1 MENTIDQRQ
10 SFTKQPKLSPTKQLT
25 LGLDQHVIVDG
36 SQEESVNYAASQE
49 SIQKITD
56 QVLSSGNFILSENQQ
71 VVENQKKES
80 TALVERFQNDQ
91 LQNFMPML
99 DGKNNETN
107 SSRISPTNKT
117 LSAEDKPN
125 NNSTL
130 MQQYTTRQ
138 NPEPQRVDETT
149 QVKNINDLKSLS
161 SNEEHRLAPVQQS
174 DP

>member
-1 MENTIDQRQ
+1 
-10 SFTKQPKLSPTKQLT
+10 
-25 LGLDQHVIVDG
+25 
-36 SQEESVNYAASQE
+36 
-49 SIQKITD
+49 
-56 QVLSSGNFILSENQQ
+56 
-71 VVENQKKES
+71 
-80 TALVERFQNDQ
+80 
-91 LQNFMPML
+91 MPML

-161 SNEEHRLAPVQQS
+161 SNEEHRLAPV
-174 DP
+174 